1 MRATRSLAALLGAA
15 MLVPLAGI
23 GATAQSPSA
32 ATAPLDAS
40 DPVIAEL
47 IAATQTEG
55 AINSYGMPDDWTN
68 FGEIFANF
76 TTLYGAPGTPLTHT
90 DTDMSSAE
98 EISKMDAE
106 KNNPVADIGDIG
118 ILFGPIA
125 VSNGVAGCYKPTVWD
140 QIPDYAKDPNGCWN
154 GWYQGTIS
162 FAVNPDATG
171 GFVPRTW
178 EDLKNPALAGKVAI
192 SDPIAAAQG
201 QFAVLAAA
209 FAHGGDETN
218 IQPGIDFFQ
227 QLNDAGN
234 LSPLAPTQANLEKGE
249 IGVGIVWDYIALPM
263 RDELAGVAPIEVV
276 IPSDGT
282 TSAPYVALL
291 NTYGAHPNAAKLLL
305 EYVLSD
311 EGQIIQA
318 KKYARPIRDEV
329 VLPADI
335 AAAFPPAEAYAAVKP
350 VTDWVQAATIG
361 PSLAES
367 WTIPVG
373 QDS

>member
-1 MRATRSLAALLGAA
+1 MRATRSLAALVGAA
-15 MLVPLAGI
+15 LLVPLAGI
-23 GATAQSPSA
+23 GAAAQSPSA
-32 ATAPLDAS
+32 DAVPPLDPAN
-40 DPVIAEL
+40 PVIAGL
-47 IAATQTEG
+47 IAGTQAGG

-118 ILFGPIA
+118 ILFGQIA
-125 VSNGVAGCYKPTVWD
+125 KDTGVAECYQATVWD
-140 QIPDYAKDPNGCWN
+140 QLPDYAKDPDGCWT

-162 FAVNPDATG
+162 FTVNTDATG
-171 GFVPRTW
+171 GFVPQTW

-209 FAHGGDETN
+209 LAHGGDETN
-218 IQPGIDFFQ
+218 VQPGIDFFAA
-227 QLNDAGN
+227 LNEAGN
-234 LSPLAPTQANLEKGE
+234 LSPLAPSQANLEKGE
-249 IGVGIVWDYIALPM
+249 IGVAIVWDYIGLPM
-263 RDELAGVAPIEVV
+263 RDTLAGVAPIEVV

-291 NTYGAHPNAAKLLL
+291 NTYGAHKDAAKLLL

-311 EGQIIQA
+311 EGQVLQA
-318 KKYARPIRDEV
+318 KKYARPIRDDV
-329 VLPADI
+329 VLPPDI
-335 AAAFPPAEAYAAVKP
+335 AAAFPPPEAYAAVKP
-350 VTDWVQAATIG
+350 VNDWVAAAAVG
-361 PSLAES
+361 PTLAES

-373 QDS
+373 Q

>member
-1 MRATRSLAALLGAA
+1 

-23 GATAQSPSA
+23 GTSAQSPSA
-32 ATAPLDAS
+32 APAPLDPS

-47 IAATQTEG
+47 MAATLTEG
-55 AINSYGMPDDWTN
+55 AINSYGMPVGWTN
-68 FGEIFANF
+68 FGEIFDRF
-76 TTLYGAPGTPLTHT
+76 TVLYGAPGTPLTHT

-98 EISKMDAE
+98 EITKMDAE

-125 VSNGVAGCYKPTVWD
+125 VDTGVAECYKATVWD
-140 QIPDYAKDPNGCWN
+140 EIPDYAKDPNGCWT

-162 FAVNPDATG
+162 FAVNTDATG
-171 GFVPRTW
+171 GFVPQTW

-201 QFAVLAAA
+201 QFAVMAAA
-209 FAHGGDETN
+209 FAHGGSETN

-227 QLNDAGN
+227 QLNDVGN
-234 LSPLAPTQANLEKGE
+234 MSPLAPSQANLEKGE

-263 RDELAGVAPIEVV
+263 RDQLAGVTPVEVV

-291 NTYGAHPNAAKLLL
+291 NTYGAHKNAAKLLL

-311 EGQIIQA
+311 EGQILQA
-318 KKYARPIRDEV
+318 KTYARPIRDSV
-329 VLPADI
+329 VLPDEI

-350 VTDWVQAATIG
+350 ISDWVAAAAVG

>member
-1 MRATRSLAALLGAA
+1 VLLGAA

-23 GATAQSPSA
+23 GAAAQSPSM
-32 ATAPLDAS
+32 ATQPLDPS

-47 IAATQTEG
+47 IAATQAEG
-55 AINSYGMPDDWTN
+55 AINSYGMPDSWTN

-125 VSNGVAGCYKPTVWD
+125 KDVGVAECYKATVWD
-140 QIPDYAKDPNGCWN
+140 SIPDYAKDPDGCWT
-154 GWYQGTIS
+154 GWYQGTIA

-171 GFVPRTW
+171 GFVPQTW

-192 SDPIAAAQG
+192 SDPIAAGQG

-218 IQPGIDFFQ
+218 LQPGIDFFQ

-249 IGVGIVWDYIALPM
+249 IGVGIVWDYIGLPM

-282 TSAPYVALL
+282 TSSPYVALL
-291 NTYGAHPNAAKLLL
+291 NTYGAHKNAAKLLL

-318 KKYARPIRDEV
+318 KKYARPIRDDV
-329 VLPADI
+329 VLPPDI
-335 AAAFPPAEAYAAVKP
+335 AAAFPPPEAYAAVKP
-350 VTDWVQAATIG
+350 VTDWVAAAAVG

-373 QDS
+373 QGD

>member
-1 MRATRSLAALLGAA
+1 

-47 IAATQTEG
+47 MAATLTEG
-55 AINSYGMPDDWTN
+55 AINSYGMPVGWTN
-68 FGEIFANF
+68 FGEIFDKF
-76 TTLYGAPGTPLTHT
+76 TVLYGAPGTPLTHT

-98 EISKMDAE
+98 EISKFDAE

-125 VSNGVAGCYKPTVWD
+125 VNSGVAECYKPTRWD
-140 QIPDYAKDPNGCWN
+140 EIPDYAKDPNGCWN

-162 FAVNPDATG
+162 FAVNTDATG
-171 GFVPRTW
+171 GFVPQTW

-201 QFAVLAAA
+201 QFAVIAAA
-209 FAHGGDETN
+209 LAHGGSETD
-218 IQPGIDFFQ
+218 IAPGVDFFQ

-234 LSPLAPTQANLEKGE
+234 LSPLAPSQANLEKGE
-249 IGVGIVWDYIALPM
+249 IGVAIVWDYIGLPI
-263 RDELAGVAPIEVV
+263 RDQLAGVAPIQVV

-291 NTYGAHPNAAKLLL
+291 NTYGAHKNAAKLLL

-311 EGQIIQA
+311 EGQILQA
-318 KKYARPIRDEV
+318 KTYARPIRDNV
-329 VLPADI
+329 VLPPDI

-350 VTDWVQAATIG
+350 ISDWVAAAAVG
-361 PSLAES
+361 PSLADT

>member
-1 MRATRSLAALLGAA
+1 LRATRSLAALLGAA

-23 GATAQSPSA
+23 GATAQSPSTG
-32 ATAPLDAS
+32 TAPLDPS

-55 AINSYGMPDDWTN
+55 AINSYGMPDSWTN

-125 VSNGVAGCYKPTVWD
+125 VNTGVAECYKATVWD
-140 QIPDYAKDPNGCWN
+140 SIPDYAKDPNGCWT

-171 GFVPRTW
+171 GFIPQTW

-227 QLNDAGN
+227 QLNDTGN

-282 TSAPYVALL
+282 TSSPYVALL
-291 NTYGAHPNAAKLLL
+291 NTYGAHKNAAKLLL

-318 KKYARPIRDEV
+318 KKYARPIRDDV
-329 VLPADI
+329 VLPPDI
-335 AAAFPPAEAYAAVKP
+335 AAAFPPPEAYAAVKP
-350 VTDWVQAATIG
+350 VNDWVQAATIG

-373 QDS
+373 QGD

>member
-1 MRATRSLAALLGAA
+1 LRASRSLAALLGAA
-15 MLVPLAGI
+15 LLVPGAGI
-23 GATAQSPSA
+23 GASAQSP
-32 ATAPLDAS
+32 APLDPT

-47 IAATQTEG
+47 IAGTLAEG
-55 AINSYGMPDDWTN
+55 AINSYGMPDSWTN

-76 TTLYGAPGTPLTHT
+76 TVLYGAPGTPLTHT

-118 ILFGPIA
+118 ILFGQIA
-125 VSNGVAGCYKPTVWD
+125 KDTGVAECYKATVWD
-140 QIPDYAKDPNGCWN
+140 SIPDYAKDPDGCWT
-154 GWYQGTIS
+154 GWYQGTIA
-162 FAVNPDATG
+162 FAVNTAATG
-171 GFVPRTW
+171 GFVPATW

-209 FAHGGDETN
+209 FAHGGNETN

-227 QLNDAGN
+227 ALNDMGN
-234 LSPLAPTQANLEKGE
+234 LSALAPSQANLEKGE
-249 IGVGIVWDYIALPM
+249 IGVAIVWDYIGLPM
-263 RDELAGVAPIEVV
+263 RDELEGVAPIEVV

-282 TSAPYVALL
+282 TSSPYVALL
-291 NTYGAHPNAAKLLL
+291 NTYGAHKNAAKLLL

-311 EGQIIQA
+311 EGQVIQA
-318 KKYARPIRDEV
+318 KKYARPIRDDV
-329 VLPADI
+329 VLPPDI

-350 VTDWVQAATIG
+350 VTDWTAAAAIG

-373 QDS
+373 QGD

>member
-15 MLVPLAGI
+15 MLVPLAGL

-32 ATAPLDAS
+32 ATPPLDPS
-40 DPVIAEL
+40 DPVLAEL
-47 IAATQTEG
+47 MAATQTEG
-55 AINSYGMPDDWTN
+55 AINSYGMPDSWTN

-76 TTLYGAPGTPLTHT
+76 LPLYGAPGTPLTHT

-98 EISKMDAE
+98 EISKMKAE
-106 KNNPVADIGDIG
+106 QNNPVADIGDIG

-125 VSNGVAGCYKPTVWD
+125 IQEGVAGCYKATVWD
-140 QIPDYAKDPNGCWN
+140 SIPDYAKDPNGCWT

-162 FAVNPDATG
+162 FAVNPAATG

-227 QLNDAGN
+227 KLNKAGN
-234 LSPLAPTQANLEKGE
+234 FLPVDPTPATIASGE
-249 IGVGIVWDYIALPM
+249 TP
-263 RDELAGVAPIEVV
+263 VV
-276 IPSDGT
+276 IDWSYNNLAAATENKGT
-282 TSAPYVALL
+282 RNWKT
-291 NTYGAHPNAAKLLL
+291 T
-305 EYVLSD
+305 
-311 EGQIIQA
+311 
-318 KKYARPIRDEV
+318 
-329 VLPADI
+329 VLPGT
-335 AAAFPPAEAYAAVKP
+335 AVGSYYN
-350 VTDWVQAATIG
+350 QA
-361 PSLAES
+361 
-367 WTIPVG
+367 
-373 QDS
+373 

>member
-1 MRATRSLAALLGAA
+1 MRTTRSLAALVSAA
-15 MLVPLAGI
+15 LLVPLAGI
-23 GATAQSPSA
+23 GAAAQSPSA
-32 ATAPLDAS
+32 APA
-40 DPVIAEL
+40 DPA
-47 IAATQTEG
+47 IAALEDAARSEG

-76 TTLYGAPGTPLTHT
+76 TTKYGLTHT

-125 VSNGVAGCYKPTVWD
+125 VNSGVAECYKATLWD
-140 QIPDYAKDPNGCWN
+140 QIPDYAKDPNGCWT

-162 FAVNPDATG
+162 FAVNTDATG
-171 GFVPRTW
+171 GFVPQTW

-227 QLNDAGN
+227 ALNDAGN
-234 LSPLAPTQANLEKGE
+234 LSPLAPSQANLEKGE
-249 IGVGIVWDYIALPM
+249 IGVAVVWDYIGLPM
-263 RDELAGVAPIEVV
+263 RDQLAGVAPVEVV

-291 NTYGAHPNAAKLLL
+291 NTYGAHKNAAKLLL

-311 EGQIIQA
+311 EGQVIQA
-318 KKYARPIRDEV
+318 KKYARPIRDV
-329 VLPADI
+329 VLPDDI
-335 AAAFPPAEAYAAVKP
+335 AAAFPPPEAYAAVKP
-350 VTDWVQAATIG
+350 VSDWVQAATIG

-373 QDS
+373 Q